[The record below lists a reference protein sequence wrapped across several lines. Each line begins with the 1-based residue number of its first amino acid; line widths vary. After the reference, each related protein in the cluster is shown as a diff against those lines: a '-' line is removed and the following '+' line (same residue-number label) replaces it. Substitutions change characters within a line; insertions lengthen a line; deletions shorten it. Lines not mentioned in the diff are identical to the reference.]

1 MKKLLLV
8 LLLAMTITGM
18 ASALDFWIGGN
29 VHYASII
36 QPQDVRDARPDGLA
50 ASDFALGAESRLYL
64 NALTGSA
71 VATFLPGST
80 FEAPR
85 VALLTDVGLTFE
97 VPLIRAGLGVGP
109 NFFVAFGEETQATR
123 AGANLRA
130 TADVVLGDLSL
141 GLSWFSNIEFTGQS
155 VGEAFRNPSGYLGIT
170 ILQKL

>member
-8 LLLAMTITGM
+8 LVLAVAVTGV

-29 VHYASII
+29 VHYASVI
-36 QPQDVRDARPDGLA
+36 QPDDVKETRPDELV
-50 ASDFALGAESRLYL
+50 ASDFALGAESRIYL
-64 NALTGSA
+64 NAVTGSA

-80 FEAPR
+80 FRAPR
-85 VALLTDVGLTFE
+85 LALLTDVGLTLQ
-97 VPLIRAGLGVGP
+97 VPLLRAGLGVGP
-109 NFFVAFGEETQATR
+109 NFLVAFGDETQAAR

-141 GLSWFSNIEFTGQS
+141 GLSWFTNVEFTGQS
-155 VGEAFRNPSGYLGIT
+155 IGEAFSNPSGYLGIT